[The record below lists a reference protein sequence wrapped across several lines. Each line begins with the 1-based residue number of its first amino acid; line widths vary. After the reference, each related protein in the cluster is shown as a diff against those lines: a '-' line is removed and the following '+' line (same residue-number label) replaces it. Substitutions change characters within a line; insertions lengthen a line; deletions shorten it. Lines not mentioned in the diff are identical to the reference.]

1 MSAGNGAV
9 PEFPA
14 GKTAASG
21 DGGKPGLP
29 AAGREAA
36 VNADKEN
43 RMMYNPAV
51 RCIFT
56 SCVNRDGSKRST
68 GGANQ
73 DWMRFCGF
81 VSEQGVR
88 LYLCR
93 GSARLCPN
101 RDGAVVSERGAG
113 FAQPFQFL
121 ARQIFLQA
129 QENLAVIA
137 VEPRQFFRR
146 QHIFVNQLFINR
158 SQG

>member
-1 MSAGNGAV
+1 MVGGGTELAV
-9 PEFPA
+9 SE
-14 GKTAASG
+14 GETAAAGSG
-21 DGGKPGLP
+21 ARPGLP
-29 AAGREAA
+29 AAGQEPA

-43 RMMYNPAV
+43 KVMYSPAV
-51 RCIFT
+51 RRIFT
-56 SCVNRDGSKRST
+56 SCANRDGSKRST

-101 RDGAVVSERGAG
+101 RDGAVVSKRSAG
-113 FAQPFQFL
+113 FAQPFQLL
-121 ARQIFLQA
+121 ARQVFLQA
-129 QENLAVIA
+129 QENLAVVT

-158 SQG
+158 SQS

>member
-1 MSAGNGAV
+1 MECVEVVNTTDHDVDLNNEYQFGYEVKEGSRKILDVSRYDENTESGIGSSDNCV
-9 PEFPA
+9 IPA

-73 DWMRFCGF
+73 D
-81 VSEQGVR
+81 
-88 LYLCR
+88 
-93 GSARLCPN
+93 
-101 RDGAVVSERGAG
+101 
-113 FAQPFQFL
+113 
-121 ARQIFLQA
+121 
-129 QENLAVIA
+129 
-137 VEPRQFFRR
+137 
-146 QHIFVNQLFINR
+146 
-158 SQG
+158 